1 MTQGPRLAVLEGLGN
16 IQPESLTSM
25 QVPEITELDR
35 DQWTGIAITGAVSL
49 VAGAV
54 TAWAVGGRP
63 LAGALIGLGGS
74 AVAFSVFP
82 PIWLRVER
90 ARCAVAAQQDPAV
103 PASAPVAP
111 GVVDLAA
118 ERERRLR
125 EAVIASPRHLGAADD
140 GTISSGAEVP
150 VVRAF
155 TRPSSGMRTMGG
167 IAGAAL
173 VGLGLLVR
181 GA

>member
-1 MTQGPRLAVLEGLGN
+1 MTTGPRLAVLEGLGN
-16 IQPESLTSM
+16 IQPDQLA
-25 QVPEITELDR
+25 QLDVPEQHELDR

-63 LAGALIGLGGS
+63 MAGALIGLGGA
-74 AVAFSVFP
+74 AVAFSAFP

-90 ARCAVAAQQDPAV
+90 ARCAAA
-103 PASAPVAP
+103 ASSVIDATPTAP

-140 GTISSGAEVP
+140 GTISSGGEVP

-155 TRPSSGMRTMGG
+155 TRPSPGMRTVGG

-173 VGLGLLVR
+173 VGLGLLMR
-181 GA
+181 AS